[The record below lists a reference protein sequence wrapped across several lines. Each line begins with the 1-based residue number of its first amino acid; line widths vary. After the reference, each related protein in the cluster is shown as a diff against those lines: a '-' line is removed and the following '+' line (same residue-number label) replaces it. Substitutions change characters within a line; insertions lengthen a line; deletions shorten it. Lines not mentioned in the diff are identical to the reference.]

1 MKNLQERLRKLER
14 ELKKLTTEVKIHKRV
29 FLRSRHKEEIQDI
42 MDEEREKL
50 HGHKRGI

>member
-14 ELKKLTTEVKIHKRV
+14 ELRDLRIEVKIHKRV
-29 FLRSRHKEEIQDI
+29 FLRSKHKEEIQDI

-50 HGHKRGI
+50 HGHKRWI